1 MVAKHM
7 KREAFGT
14 DEDAEDAALAA
25 DDDAAAELEELLS
38 LSEVSSVAAFLAD
51 KFSADQ
57 ESGKKVRFLES
68 HVAVPQQGAK
78 PFNLEDALPA
88 SEFRRFSN
96 NIGWWEPDADELLM
110 RFMRWTHDVTEGHM
124 MVADLQGVRT
134 ADGFTLTDPCI
145 LCADVTRFGSG
156 NLGPRA
162 LQRCATSLAARLDAP
177 PNDAAL
183 TMEASPA
190 SWDVNVGSTLAP
202 LLPSKLKWAGGLTE
216 EITRPP
222 EADNTGGLVP
232 ALPTQFASK
241 ALTAALSKAGM
252 RRSNVD
258 TANSSPSTQEIAVDV
273 LDVDAIIA
281 GLHVPF
287 GALRKAQLPSER
299 QVKLLLLAARKA
311 ILAQPMLLEL
321 EAPLNILGDIHGQ
334 FPDLLRYFEMGK
346 LEESSYLFLGDY
358 VDRGKQSL
366 EVMTLLLALKVKR
379 PENMFLL
386 RGNHECASI
395 TRIYGFYDECKR
407 RFNIKM
413 WKLFCDVFNCFP
425 AVAVIDHKIFC
436 CHGGLSPELHH
447 LDVIRGMT
455 RPTDIPDTGVLCD
468 LLWADPD
475 QDIHGWCENDRGV
488 SFRFGPDVAATFL
501 ARHDLDLIVRAHQ
514 VVEDGYEFFAGRRLV
529 TLFSAPN
536 YCGEFDN
543 SGALMEVKDDLE
555 CSFKLIRG
563 VRNSR
568 TKQDLRP
575 G

>member
-1 MVAKHM
+1 
-7 KREAFGT
+7 
-14 DEDAEDAALAA
+14 
-25 DDDAAAELEELLS
+25 
-38 LSEVSSVAAFLAD
+38 VSSVAAFLAD
-51 KFSADQ
+51 KFSVDQ
-57 ESGKKVRFLES
+57 KSGKKVRFLES
-68 HVAVPQQGAK
+68 HVAVPQHGAK

-96 NIGWWEPDADELLM
+96 NIGWWEPDADEVLM

-134 ADGFTLTDPCI
+134 TDGFTLTDPCI

-177 PNDAAL
+177 PNDAPCDFTW
-183 TMEASPA
+183 TMETSPA
-190 SWDVNVGSTLAP
+190 PWDVNVGSNLAP
-202 LLPSKLKWAGGLTE
+202 FLSSKLKWAGGLTE
-216 EITRPP
+216 EISMPP
-222 EADNTGGLVP
+222 GPKSSGGLLP
-232 ALPTQFASK
+232 ASPPQFASK

-258 TANSSPSTQEIAVDV
+258 TANASPGTPEIAVSV

-281 GLHVPF
+281 GLHLPF
-287 GALRKAQLPSER
+287 GALRRAQLPSEN
-299 QVKLLLLAARKA
+299 QVKLLLLAARQA
-311 ILAQPMLLEL
+311 ILAQPMLLEV

-334 FPDLLRYFEMGK
+334 FPDLLRYFGMSK
-346 LEESSYLFLGDY
+346 VEESSYLFLGDY
-358 VDRGKQSL
+358 VDRGRQSL

-379 PENMFLL
+379 PENVFLL

-425 AVAVIDHKIFC
+425 AAAVIDDKIFC

-447 LDVIRGMT
+447 LDVVRGMP

-475 QDIHGWCENDRGV
+475 KDIHGWCENDRGV
-488 SFRFGPDVAATFL
+488 SYMFGPDVAATFL
-501 ARHDLDLIVRAHQ
+501 SRHNIDLIVRAHQ

-543 SGALMEVKDDLE
+543 SGALLEVKDDLE
-555 CSFKLIRG
+555 CSFKLMRG
-563 VRNSR
+563 VRNSH
-568 TKQDLRP
+568 TK
-575 G
+575 